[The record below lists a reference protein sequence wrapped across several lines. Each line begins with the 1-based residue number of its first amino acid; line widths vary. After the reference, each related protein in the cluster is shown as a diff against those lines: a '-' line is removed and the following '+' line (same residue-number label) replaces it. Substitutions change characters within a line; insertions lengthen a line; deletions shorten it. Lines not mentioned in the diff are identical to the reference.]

1 MCRVCLVYFAFY
13 LKYFGFYLVYFGF
26 CLVLFGFILVYFAFY
41 MIYLVFVW
49 FIWFL
54 SGLFCFYMIY
64 FDFSWYILDL
74 FRFCLNFLRDWLY
87 FNSNTRIICLMKMWM
102 NNKIDVWINLCR
114 LFPFIEK
121 VKYHVSSP
129 WSYWI
134 VKNGIYTWFP
144 HNFI

>member
-74 FRFCLNFLRDWLY
+74 FRFCLNFLRYILDFDL
-87 FNSNTRIICLMKMWM
+87 NTRIICLMKMWM
-102 NNKIDVWINLCR
+102 NNKIDVRINYVVYFPLSKKWNIMYR
-114 LFPFIEK
+114 LRGVI
-121 VKYHVSSP
+121 
-129 WSYWI
+129 
-134 VKNGIYTWFP
+134 G
-144 HNFI
+144 